1 MRRRRLLALTAAGL
15 AGCTGPVG
23 SGTETTPRTGTDES
37 RNGDT
42 TDTATDPQTTTAAGF
57 DPVTVEPSALQPA
70 LVTLVHPDAI
80 GLTDGEGR
88 QYLYLHAR
96 VEGTGPPRDR
106 FTFRLDG
113 SEYDPLTGEN
123 NYLYRELR
131 EAEPPLYPGSDG
143 SGLLLF
149 GLPEAVG
156 DASDARLSWPGG
168 EWEPGADLRERL
180 ATPEPSVDLSVSF
193 PETVEVGTQP
203 TLSFT
208 VENTGSVAGRAL
220 LAVNRSGPRIASTPV
235 TTFSRLVPAG
245 ERQSWEWTD
254 ESVRTDADAISLT
267 AEDGGFTSMQY
278 RVDWIGEEI
287 SGDVSITG

>member
-57 DPVTVEPSALQPA
+57 DPVTVEPSALQPG
-70 LVTLVHPDAI
+70 LVTLTAPDAI
-80 GLTDGEGR
+80 GVTHAENC

-96 VEGTGPPRDR
+96 VDGTGPPRDR
-106 FTFRLDG
+106 FSFRLDG
-113 SEYDPLTGEN
+113 SEYDPLTGEDRQ
-123 NYLYRELR
+123 LYRELSNS
-131 EAEPPLYPGSDG
+131 EPPLYPGSDG
-143 SGLLLF
+143 SGLLF
-149 GLPEAVG
+149 GLPEAVA

-168 EWEPGADLRERL
+168 EWQPGPGLRERL
-180 ATPEPSVDLSVSF
+180 SSPEPAFDVSVSI

-208 VENTGSVAGRAL
+208 AENTGSVAGRVL
-220 LAVNRSGPRIASTPV
+220 LAVNRVGPRIAHAPV
-235 TTFSRLVPAG
+235 TMFSRRVPAG
-245 ERQSWEWTD
+245 DRQSWEWTD
-254 ESVRTDADAISLT
+254 ESVRADADAISLT
-267 AEDGGFTSMQY
+267 AEDGGFTSMRY
-278 RVDWIGEEI
+278 LVEWDGGDTSGEI
-287 SGDVSITG
+287 SITG